1 MEPVRLRVKRIIDF
15 GSTVSIV
22 GIDLA
27 SNEPVMVH
35 VDHRPFEAVFANEG
49 ARGQSKPISFDADG
63 LTLSLDIGPEDI
75 DGDGERQPKAA
86 A

>member
-1 MEPVRLRVKRIIDF
+1 VEPVRVRVKRVIDF

-35 VDHRPFEAVFANEG
+35 IDHRPFEAVFPNEG
-49 ARGQSKPISFDADG
+49 SRGQSKPISFDADG
-63 LTLSLDIGPEDI
+63 LTLSLNIGPEEL
-75 DGDGERQPKAA
+75 DGDGERRPRAA